1 MNSTVSR
8 LLYSF
13 APSCASTEA
22 FTINDVPTHMKTER
36 ERKRKRHSYTERRT
50 PKNATYAHMFDAFS
64 TTKYFAIFPFKAR
77 QKPFEFEPHVFIA
90 STHYDTA
97 SILFNLNNG
106 VSLTLSPLS
115 NKCVFSV
122 PLLGSVTDKY
132 AYYTIIMC
140 ELCVCF

>member
-8 LLYSF
+8 LLCSF
-13 APSCASTEA
+13 APSCDPTEA
-22 FTINDVPTHMKTER
+22 FTINDVPTHTYEER
-36 ERKRKRHSYTERRT
+36 ERDLHRERRT

-64 TTKYFAIFPFKAR
+64 TTKYFAIFPFKAS

-90 STHYDTA
+90 LKHYDTA
-97 SILFNLNNG
+97 SILFNSNSG
-106 VSLTLSPLS
+106 VSLSLS

-140 ELCVCF
+140 ELCVCVCVSNLL